1 MITLTLMHKEP
12 GMNDV
17 TLTQV
22 PLNLSAGS
30 AFGQG
35 RSRTAY
41 VRMLLDVLR
50 NNSALFVRRDEVEAA
65 WQWIDG
71 IIEGWRSTGQK
82 VKPYSAGSWGPSA
95 AIALTERNGHSWHE

>member
-1 MITLTLMHKEP
+1 MHKEP

-22 PLNLSAGS
+22 PLNLSAGTV
-30 AFGQG
+30 FGHARG
-35 RSRTAY
+35 RSAY

-71 IIEGWRSTGQK
+71 ILEGWRTTGQK
-82 VKPYSAGSWGPSA
+82 VKPYSGGSWGPTA
-95 AIALTERNGHSWHE
+95 AIALAERNGHSWHE